1 MRTPYHRH
9 VLAGALLATLLIAS
23 TATTCAYSQTVD
35 VAKLT
40 GANTTG
46 AAAQIQ
52 TRAKVI
58 GVNVAA
64 HTVTLHGIGGRT
76 FDVTVSP
83 EVGDINKLQI
93 GDTVDIVYRESL
105 LIHADKV
112 KSNGIRERIDTTNVL
127 PASEGVAGSST
138 TVQVLGTIE
147 KVDLKK
153 RQVTLR
159 GPLQTGTIQV
169 GPDVSLAS
177 LKVGDSIRAVYV
189 IATAVKVTRN

>member
-40 GANTTG
+40 GADTTG

-83 EVGDINKLQI
+83 EVGDINKLHSGNVEQASFA
-93 GDTVDIVYRESL
+93 VLKAPDIPSILVETAFISNPEEEMKLRSDAHQL
-105 LIHADKV
+105 RFARSIHSGV
-112 KSNGIRERIDTTNVL
+112 KRYFAQN
-127 PASEGVAGSST
+127 PA
-138 TVQVLGTIE
+138 
-147 KVDLKK
+147 
-153 RQVTLR
+153 
-159 GPLQTGTIQV
+159 
-169 GPDVSLAS
+169 LA
-177 LKVGDSIRAVYV
+177 RAQPS
-189 IATAVKVTRN
+189 